1 MRTLLLAAALGTTVL
16 AASPALAQNSAP
28 QAILPVNSVPAAR
41 DIPYPGTM
49 RLEVDATDTDR
60 AILKVRQVI
69 PVAGPGDLVLLLPR
83 WLPGAHGPDQ
93 KPDKLAGLVIRT
105 AEGAILPW
113 TRDTVETSGYRVTVP
128 GDTQA
133 IEARFEFLSPTQ
145 PNQGRI
151 VVTPAISNIQWENVS
166 LYPAGY
172 YTRRIPVEATLVLP
186 TSWQAATALRPAGAA
201 EGSGNRIRYGVVSYE
216 TLVDSPVFAGRY
228 FRKDELG
235 HGVTL
240 NSVADAPEEL
250 KIPADV
256 LAKHRAMVDQAVKL
270 FGARHFDHY
279 DILNAVTDELGGIG
293 LEHHR
298 STEIDSSLGY
308 YTDYADRLLD
318 RNVFPHEFV
327 HSWNGKYRRGADL
340 FTPDFQ
346 TPMRNSLL
354 WVYEGQTQFWGNV
367 LEARSGMSS
376 KADVLDK
383 LAIVAASLDDLPGRS
398 WRPLLDTT
406 NDPIIQNRAPEPW
419 GSYQRSEDYY
429 NEGML
434 IWLEAD
440 AIIRGGTANKRGM
453 DDFAKAFFGVND
465 GDWGELLYTRQDVIA
480 TLNKVYPYDWTKFL
494 ADRVDAVRPRAP
506 LEGFT
511 RSGYQLTFTDTPT
524 AAWKARESTGGNA
537 DFTYSLGVV
546 VKDSKL
552 TGVRWGTPAFAAAL
566 RVGDELLAIGER
578 AYSNDALRNA
588 IRDAKGTTT
597 PIRLTYKRGNAV
609 RTVSINYADGLRHP
623 RFAKVGTGKG
633 ALDILLEPK

>member
-1 MRTLLLAAALGTTVL
+1 MRNLVLLAAL
-16 AASPALAQNSAP
+16 AASTAAFAQNSAP
-28 QAILPVNSVPAAR
+28 LAIPPVYSVPAAR
-41 DIPYPGTM
+41 DVPYPGTM
-49 RLEVDATDTDR
+49 QLEVDVTDSDR
-60 AILKVRQVI
+60 AIMKVRQLI
-69 PVAGPGDLVLLLPR
+69 PVAAAGDLVLLLPR

-93 KPDKLAGLVIRT
+93 KPDKLAGLEIRT

-113 TRDTVETSGYRVTVP
+113 VRDTVETSGYRVNVP
-128 GDTQA
+128 AGTRA
-133 IEARFEFLSPTQ
+133 IEARFQFVSPTQ

-151 VVTPAISNIQWENVS
+151 VMTPSITNVQWENVS

-186 TSWQAATALRPAGAA
+186 TGWQAATALRPNGAA
-201 EGSGNRIRYGVVSYE
+201 AGSGNRIRYGTVSYE

-228 FRKDELG
+228 FRKDDLG

-250 KIPADV
+250 KIPANV
-256 LAKHRAMVDQAVKL
+256 LAKHRGMVDQAIKL
-270 FGARHFDHY
+270 FGARHYDHY
-279 DILNAVTDELGGIG
+279 DFLNAVTDELGGIG

-308 YTDYADRLLD
+308 YTEYDKRMYD

-327 HSWNGKYRRGADL
+327 HSWDGKFRRGADL
-340 FTPDFQ
+340 FTPDYQ

-354 WVYEGQTQFWGNV
+354 WVYEGQTQFWGTV
-367 LEARSGMSS
+367 LEARGGMTS
-376 KADVLDK
+376 KQDILDR
-383 LAIVAASLDDLPGRS
+383 LAMTAAGLDTQPGKA

-440 AIIRGGTANKRGM
+440 AIIRSGTKNRRGM
-453 DDFAKAFFGVND
+453 DDFAKAFFGIRD
-465 GDWGELLYTRQDVIA
+465 GDWGTVTYTREDVIA
-480 TLNKVYPYDWTKFL
+480 TLNRIHPYDWTTFL
-494 ADRVDAVRPRAP
+494 HERVDQVRPRAP

-511 RSGYQLTFTDTPT
+511 RSGYQLTYTDEPT
-524 AAWKARESTGGNA
+524 SAWKAREALGGNV
-537 DFTYSLGVV
+537 DLSYSLGFTA
-546 VKDSKL
+546 KGGKL
-552 TGVRWGTPAFAAAL
+552 TGVKWGSPAFAAAL
-566 RVGDELLAIGER
+566 RTGDELVAIGER
-578 AYSNDALRNA
+578 AYSDDALRNV
-588 IRDAKGTTT
+588 IRDAKGTTA

-609 RTVSINYADGLRHP
+609 RTVAIPYADGLRYP
-623 RFAKVGTGKG
+623 RFTKVGKTKG